1 MSLIADL
8 KNRKVF
14 QWAVAYLA
22 GAWVLMQLIDVL
34 GTRWGVTDNAARI
47 IDLTLIFGFLITL
60 VAAWYHGD
68 QGLKKAGINL
78 NDAKMSDN

>member
-8 KNRKVF
+8 KDRKVF

-22 GAWVLMQLIDVL
+22 SAWVLMQLIDVL

-47 IDLTLIFGFLITL
+47 DADWSRHVFQHL
-60 VAAWYHGD
+60 AADGSIAATRGPAFPPSD
-68 QGLKKAGINL
+68 QPVTTR
-78 NDAKMSDN
+78 